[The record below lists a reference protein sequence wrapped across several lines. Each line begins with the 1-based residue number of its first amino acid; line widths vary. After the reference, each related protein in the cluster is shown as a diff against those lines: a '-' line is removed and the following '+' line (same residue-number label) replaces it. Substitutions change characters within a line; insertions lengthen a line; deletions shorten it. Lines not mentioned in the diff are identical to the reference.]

1 MLFLFSDHE
10 IIDVAKQPNE
20 REFMMKHGIKNKGKL
35 FQYESQEVK
44 NIYIL
49 LSLCNFSLFLAT
61 TCPPTR
67 QRIA

>member
-1 MLFLFSDHE
+1 MSGPNLDSDHE

-44 NIYIL
+44 NIYIY
-49 LSLCNFSLFLAT
+49 SMIFFK
-61 TCPPTR
+61 R
-67 QRIA
+67 DKR